1 MQVNGKVR
9 DRLQVD
15 ATLPEPELV
24 ELALQ
29 SEKVR
34 THLDGKQVQKTIVV
48 PGRLVNLVVG

>member
-9 DRLQVD
+9 DRLEVD

-34 THLDGKQVQKTIVV
+34 AHLDGKQVQKTIVV